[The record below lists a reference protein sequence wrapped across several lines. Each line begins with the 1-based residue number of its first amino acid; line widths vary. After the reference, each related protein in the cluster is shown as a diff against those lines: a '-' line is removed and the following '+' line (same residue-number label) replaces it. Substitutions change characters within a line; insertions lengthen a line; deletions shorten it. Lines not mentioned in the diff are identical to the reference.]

1 MLAPE
6 VYAGKSLAEA
16 EAEFAKETAEA
27 DADQTTGADGSKS
40 SPYSVILDDD
50 FESQGIAVGDIVRDS
65 TTDME
70 FEVAGFTKDAMYG
83 HISVAYI
90 SVDTYTEL
98 MFEMNPTYTK
108 HYHAVALE
116 KANADLAIDGYS
128 VLTKAEV
135 LFL

>member
-50 FESQGIAVGDIVRDS
+50 FES
-65 TTDME
+65 
-70 FEVAGFTKDAMYG
+70 
-83 HISVAYI
+83 
-90 SVDTYTEL
+90 
-98 MFEMNPTYTK
+98 
-108 HYHAVALE
+108 
-116 KANADLAIDGYS
+116 
-128 VLTKAEV
+128 
-135 LFL
+135 

>member
-1 MLAPE
+1 
-6 VYAGKSLAEA
+6 
-16 EAEFAKETAEA
+16 
-27 DADQTTGADGSKS
+27 
-40 SPYSVILDDD
+40 
-50 FESQGIAVGDIVRDS
+50 
-65 TTDME
+65 ME